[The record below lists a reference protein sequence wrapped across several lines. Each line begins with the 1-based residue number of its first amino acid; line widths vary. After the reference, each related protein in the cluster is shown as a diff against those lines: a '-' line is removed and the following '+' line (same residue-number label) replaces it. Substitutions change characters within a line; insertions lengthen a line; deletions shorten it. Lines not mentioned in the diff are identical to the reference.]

1 MVRRERHG
9 GCAGGGAGLLRG
21 PGEEARLVLLV
32 DTRPPRRVHA
42 LRPSFALLEVGEPVP
57 LFTDRFLGI
66 YLPLGLVRGVLVGAA
81 VAGGQARG
89 ADSWLADSLS
99 LLNPS
104 SIHFDWWTW
113 KGVSDTALLRPSNCS
128 HQSVGLRPRPGD
140 LPAGLGPGGQ
150 GQAGFPV
157 TVLLQGTA
165 QVIQNIIYF
174 HEICGCESL
183 KCFSN

>member
-89 ADSWLADSLS
+89 AEVVGVARPVLEQLRGAGHRAAGAASGHTRSRS
-99 LLNPS
+99 PS
-104 SIHFDWWTW
+104 SSRASQGWTARW
-113 KGVSDTALLRPSNCS
+113 S
-128 HQSVGLRPRPGD
+128 
-140 LPAGLGPGGQ
+140 
-150 GQAGFPV
+150 
-157 TVLLQGTA
+157 
-165 QVIQNIIYF
+165 
-174 HEICGCESL
+174 
-183 KCFSN
+183 